1 MSQSLLASK
10 RVPTIGRRRQDRS
23 VRSRA
28 AILAAAERLFAG
40 SGVDGTRTEDI
51 AAEAGVNKALLYYYF
66 KSKDALY
73 EAVLENHVSDF
84 FQRSA
89 AVLDSTAKAGD
100 AVLAYVGMSF
110 DFIAARPYF
119 PALIQRLSMSGGR
132 PFERLARKYSAPLA
146 DRLAEVIRRGIRSGQ
161 FRRVDPEHTVISLVA
176 LTRFHFAV
184 APIVRAVTG
193 SDPYEA
199 ENVRRRR
206 HEVLEFIRY
215 GLFRNPEAHSS
226 CESC

>member
-1 MSQSLLASK
+1 
-10 RVPTIGRRRQDRS
+10 

-40 SGVDGTRTEDI
+40 SGLDGTRTETI
-51 AAEAGVNKALLYYYF
+51 AADAGVNKALLYYYF

-73 EAVLENHVSDF
+73 EAVLENQVSEF
-84 FQRSA
+84 FQRAA
-89 AVLDSTAKAGD
+89 AVLDLKEKAGD
-100 AVLAYVGMSF
+100 TVLAYVGMSF
-110 DFIAARPYF
+110 DFIAARPHF

-146 DRLAEVIRRGIRSGQ
+146 DRLGEVIRQGIRSGE

-184 APIVRAVTG
+184 APIVRVVTG
-193 SDPYEA
+193 SDPYDPD
-199 ENVRRRR
+199 NVSRRRN
-206 HEVLEFIRY
+206 EVLDFVRY
-215 GLFRNPEAHSS
+215 GLFRNPEEHS
-226 CESC
+226 

>member
-1 MSQSLLASK
+1 MAGKQSKSAH
-10 RVPTIGRRRQDRS
+10 RVRRRRQDRS
-23 VRSRA
+23 LRSRT

-40 SGVDGTRTEDI
+40 SGVDGTRTEAI
-51 AAEAGVNKALLYYYF
+51 ATEAGVNKALLYYYF

-73 EAVLENHVSDF
+73 EAVLENHVSEF
-84 FQRSA
+84 FQRAA
-89 AVLDSTAKAGD
+89 AVLDSTVKASD

-110 DFIAARPYF
+110 DFIAARPHF

-146 DRLAEVIRRGIRSGQ
+146 DRLAEVIRQGIRSGE

-184 APIVRAVTG
+184 APIVRVVTG
-193 SDPYEA
+193 NDPYEP

-206 HEVLEFIRY
+206 HEVLEFVRY